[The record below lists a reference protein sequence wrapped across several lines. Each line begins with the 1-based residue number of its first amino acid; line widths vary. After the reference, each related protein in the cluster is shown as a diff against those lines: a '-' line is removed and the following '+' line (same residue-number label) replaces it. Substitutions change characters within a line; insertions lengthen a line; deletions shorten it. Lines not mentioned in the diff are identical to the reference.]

1 MNSFTML
8 NMWRMSSMSWNILG
22 SIAVW
27 TAVGAV
33 LLFVLMYIDSIFT
46 KYKDI
51 TEIKAGNNAV
61 ATRLVMKLFAQGYIL
76 SVAIGT
82 SWSLGE
88 AVLVSVVSFVILL
101 ILELI
106 VRFLLKNTVGLDLDE
121 GTKQGQIGYGLL
133 GGALQIVGALIISAS
148 L

>member
-1 MNSFTML
+1 
-8 NMWRMSSMSWNILG
+8 MSWNILG

-33 LLFVLMYIDSIFT
+33 LLFVLMYVDSLFT

-51 TEIKAGNNAV
+51 EEIKAGNHAV

-76 SVAIGT
+76 SVSIGT

-88 AVLVSVVSFVILL
+88 AILVSVVSFIILL

-106 VRFLLKNTVGLDLDE
+106 VRLFLKKMLGLDLDE
-121 GTKQGQIGYGLL
+121 GTKQGQISYGLL

>member
-1 MNSFTML
+1 
-8 NMWRMSSMSWNILG
+8 MSWNILG

-33 LLFVLMYIDSIFT
+33 LLFLLMYIDSIFT

-61 ATRLVMKLFAQGYIL
+61 ATRLVMKLLAQGYIL

-106 VRFLLKNTVGLDLDE
+106 VRFLLKKMMGLDLDE

>member
-1 MNSFTML
+1 
-8 NMWRMSSMSWNILG
+8 MSWNILG

-33 LLFVLMYIDSIFT
+33 LLFLLMYIDSLFT

-61 ATRLVMKLFAQGYIL
+61 ATRLVMKLLAQGYIL

-106 VRFLLKNTVGLDLDE
+106 VRFLLKKMMGLDLDE

>member
-1 MNSFTML
+1 
-8 NMWRMSSMSWNILG
+8 MSWNILG

-33 LLFVLMYIDSIFT
+33 LLFVLMYVDSIFT

-51 TEIKAGNNAV
+51 AEIKAGNNAV

-106 VRFLLKNTVGLDLDE
+106 VRFLLKQMMGLDLDE

>member
-1 MNSFTML
+1 
-8 NMWRMSSMSWNILG
+8 MSWNILG

-33 LLFVLMYIDSIFT
+33 LLFVLMYVDSLFT

-51 TEIKAGNNAV
+51 AEIKAGNNAV

-106 VRFLLKNTVGLDLDE
+106 VRFLLKQMMGLDLDA

>member
-1 MNSFTML
+1 
-8 NMWRMSSMSWNILG
+8 MSWNILG

-33 LLFVLMYIDSIFT
+33 LLFVLMYVDSLFT

-51 TEIKAGNNAV
+51 AEIKAGNNAV

-106 VRFLLKNTVGLDLDE
+106 VRFLLKQMMGLDLDE

>member
-1 MNSFTML
+1 
-8 NMWRMSSMSWNILG
+8 MSWNILG

-33 LLFVLMYIDSIFT
+33 LLFLLMYIDSLFT

-106 VRFLLKNTVGLDLDE
+106 VRFLLKKMMGLDLDE

>member
-1 MNSFTML
+1 
-8 NMWRMSSMSWNILG
+8 MSWNILG

-33 LLFVLMYIDSIFT
+33 LLFLLMYIDSLFT

-106 VRFLLKNTVGLDLDE
+106 VRFLLQKMMGLDLDE
-121 GTKQGQIGYGLL
+121 GTKQGHIGYGLL

>member
-1 MNSFTML
+1 
-8 NMWRMSSMSWNILG
+8 MSWNILG

-33 LLFVLMYIDSIFT
+33 LLFLLMYIDSLFT

-88 AVLVSVVSFVILL
+88 AVLVSVVSFIILL

-106 VRFLLKNTVGLDLDE
+106 VRFLLKKMMDLDLDE

>member
-1 MNSFTML
+1 
-8 NMWRMSSMSWNILG
+8 MSWNILG

-33 LLFVLMYIDSIFT
+33 LLFLLMYIDSLFT

-88 AVLVSVVSFVILL
+88 AVLVSIVSFVILL
-101 ILELI
+101 VLELI
-106 VRFLLKNTVGLDLDE
+106 VRFLLKKMMGLDLDE
-121 GTKQGQIGYGLL
+121 GTKQGHIGYGLL